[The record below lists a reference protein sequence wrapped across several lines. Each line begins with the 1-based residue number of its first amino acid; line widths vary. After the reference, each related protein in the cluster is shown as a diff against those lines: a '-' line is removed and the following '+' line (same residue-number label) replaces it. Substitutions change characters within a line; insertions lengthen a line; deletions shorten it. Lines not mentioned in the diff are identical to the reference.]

1 MENLNIESIILTLP
15 QHLQKL
21 LLIGADA
28 VLHSNDETDTI
39 FEIDRSPEFIEL
51 CEEIVKKLTP
61 P

>member
-1 MENLNIESIILTLP
+1 MENLNIEILLTLP

-28 VLHSNDETDTI
+28 VLHNIDETDTI
-39 FEIDRSPEFIEL
+39 FETDRSPEFLEL